1 MNFLKIVLHCTNH
14 CYIIKTNLKKIVL
27 IQTWREWK
35 WTATGVKET
44 ANKIAQD
51 VEALVTMTT
60 GRLAIIAWGMGMSA
74 AAIAVAAGI
83 KSKTIFFAPAV
94 L

>member
-1 MNFLKIVLHCTNH
+1 M
-14 CYIIKTNLKKIVL
+14 
-27 IQTWREWK
+27 
-35 WTATGVKET
+35 KET

-60 GRLAIIAWGMGMSA
+60 GRLAIIAWGMDMSA